1 MKKNLIRIAISLA
14 VIIAVL
20 LLFATTKPDTFRVE
34 RTMSIKAP
42 PEKVYALIND
52 FHEWKSWSP
61 FEKLD
66 TTMNKTFSG
75 AMNGKG
81 AVYEWSGNSN
91 AGSGRMEITDTV
103 QYSKIT
109 IKLDFITPFE
119 GHNTAEFILQSDG
132 ENTKVTWAMYGPNL
146 YLGKVMSIFFSM
158 DAMLGSEFNK
168 GLADIKL
175 LSEQ

>member
-1 MKKNLIRIAISLA
+1 MKKILIRIVIGLA

-42 PEKVYALIND
+42 QEKIYALIND

-66 TTMNKTFSG
+66 PAMNKTFTGSL
-75 AMNGKG
+75 NGKG
-81 AVYEWSGNSN
+81 AVYEWSGNSK

-109 IKLDFITPFE
+109 IKLDFIKPFE
-119 GHNTAEFILQSDG
+119 GHNTAEFTLQPDG
-132 ENTKVTWAMYGPNL
+132 ENTKITWAMFGPNL
-146 YLGKVMSIFFSM
+146 YVGKVMSIFFNM
-158 DAMLGSEFNK
+158 DTMLGREFDK
-168 GLADIKL
+168 GLADIKS
-175 LSEQ
+175 LSEK

>member
-34 RTMSIKAP
+34 RTMSIKAA

>member
-1 MKKNLIRIAISLA
+1 MKKILIRITLGL
-14 VIIAVL
+14 VIIIAAL

-34 RTMSIKAP
+34 RTMSIKAS
-42 PEKVYALIND
+42 PEKIYALIND
-52 FHEWKSWSP
+52 FHEWKLWSP

-66 TTMNKTFSG
+66 PAMNKTFTGSQ
-75 AMNGKG
+75 NGKG

-109 IKLDFITPFE
+109 IKLDFIKPFE
-119 GHNTAEFILQSDG
+119 GHNTAEFILQPDG
-132 ENTKVTWAMYGPNL
+132 EHTKVTWAMYGPNL

-158 DAMLGSEFNK
+158 DEMLGREFTK
-168 GLADIKL
+168 GLADIKS
-175 LSEQ
+175 LSEK